1 MAFKI
6 QNLSFRQ
13 LTKSVEV
20 YLTAETGQFRQL
32 IWSARM
38 TLTAENV
45 SMSASRS
52 ELKTLVGRFSYAAGR
67 VAYKPGH
74 SH

>member
-13 LTKSVEV
+13 STKSVEV

-32 IWSARM
+32 IWFARM
-38 TLTAENV
+38 TLTAESV
-45 SMSASRS
+45 SMMQ
-52 ELKTLVGRFSYAAGR
+52 T
-67 VAYKPGH
+67 
-74 SH
+74 